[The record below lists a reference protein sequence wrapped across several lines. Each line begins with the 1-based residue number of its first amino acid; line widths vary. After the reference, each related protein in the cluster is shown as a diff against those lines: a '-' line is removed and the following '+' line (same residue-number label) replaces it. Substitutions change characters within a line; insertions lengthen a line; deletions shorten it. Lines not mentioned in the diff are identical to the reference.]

1 MSQWGRNQPWPQTQP
16 QWPQYSQPQG
26 WGTAPAGQTPG
37 YGAPTR
43 APFGYQQPG
52 LGRPQPKRRGGF
64 GKFLLALVLVPVFFF
79 AALVILGAL
88 TGIDDTTPPPQST
101 GQYEN
106 EQYRVPGA
114 DTTPPD
120 LPMPETYG
128 DAREWMTNNP
138 IYNQTAPAPIDCDAA
153 PIDLLNASK
162 AELQDHFNQLTGCLM
177 RTFGP
182 AMERADFIPVRPTV
196 TVYTT
201 QIQTPCGKM
210 PRKNAA
216 YCSADQQVY
225 YAADLPSIVPDELRA
240 TPYVVESVIAHEFG
254 HAIQGRTGIL
264 ISEAAWQQAYTE
276 RNEESSAL
284 EISRRTEVQADC
296 FAGQFIHSVGDAVG
310 VGDTEKS
317 RIGLLFYSIGD
328 DQLTGDPDVV
338 GNHGRGESRIT
349 WYQTGLQNTS
359 MGACNSYVAEPQT
372 VR

>member
-1 MSQWGRNQPWPQTQP
+1 M
-16 QWPQYSQPQG
+16 
-26 WGTAPAGQTPG
+26 
-37 YGAPTR
+37 
-43 APFGYQQPG
+43 
-52 LGRPQPKRRGGF
+52 
-64 GKFLLALVLVPVFFF
+64 VPIVFF
-79 AALVILGAL
+79 AALTILGAL
-88 TGIDDTTPPPQST
+88 ADINDPNPPPQST

-106 EQYRVPGA
+106 EQYRVPPA
-114 DTTPPD
+114 DTAPPE

-138 IYNQTAPAPIDCDAA
+138 IYDQIAPAPIGCDAA
-153 PIDLLNASK
+153 PIDLVNASRR
-162 AELQDHFNQLTGCLM
+162 ELQDHFNELTGCLM

-182 AMERADFIPVRPTV
+182 ALEQANFIAVRPTV
-196 TVYTT
+196 TVYST

-210 PRKNAA
+210 PLRNAA

-225 YAADLPSIVPDELRA
+225 YAADLPSIVPSDLRT

-276 RNEESSAL
+276 RNDEAAAL

-296 FAGQFIHSVGDAVG
+296 FAGQFINSVGDAVG
-310 VGDTEKS
+310 VGDNEKS

-328 DQLTGDPDVV
+328 DQLTGDPNVV

-349 WYQTGLQNTS
+349 WYQTGLANTS
-359 MGACNSYVAEPQT
+359 MGACNSFTAEPQT

>member
-1 MSQWGRNQPWPQTQP
+1 M
-16 QWPQYSQPQG
+16 
-26 WGTAPAGQTPG
+26 PG
-37 YGAPTR
+37 LGAPS
-43 APFGYQQPG
+43 QQPG
-52 LGRPQPKRRGGF
+52 VTRRQPPKRRGGF
-64 GKFLLALVLVPVFFF
+64 GKFLLTLILIPVLFFF
-79 AALVILGAL
+79 ALTILGAL
-88 TGIDDTTPPPQST
+88 TDTNDTDPPAQST

-106 EQYRVPGA
+106 EQYQVPTA
-114 DTTPPD
+114 DTAPPE

-128 DAREWMTNNP
+128 EAREWMTNNP
-138 IYNQTAPAPIDCDAA
+138 IYKQTAPAPTGCDAA
-153 PIDLLNASK
+153 PIDLVNASRS
-162 AELQDHFNQLTGCLM
+162 ELQNHFNDLTGCLM

-182 AMERADFIPVRPTV
+182 ALEKAGYIAVRPTV

-210 PRKNAA
+210 PRRNAA

-225 YAADLPSIVPDELRA
+225 YAADLPSIVPSELRT

-276 RNEESSAL
+276 RNDESAAL

-296 FAGQFIHSVGDAVG
+296 FAGQFINSVGEAVG

-317 RIGLLFYSIGD
+317 KIGLLFYSIGD
-328 DQLTGDPDVV
+328 DQLTGDPNVV

-359 MGACNSYVAEPQT
+359 MGACNSFTAQPQT